1 MRQTVVDFF
10 LFFCVRGWMHEM
22 LTQGDE
28 KEKGRKREN
37 GKGQAAVVANE

>member
-10 LFFCVRGWMHEM
+10 LFFCVRGWMYEM

-28 KEKGRKREN
+28 KEKGEKEN